1 MNTVNVAT
9 VRPSLAEM
17 CDVWDL
23 IDNLAGGT
31 PAMRRQGVR
40 YLPKWLLEDAKDHEA
55 RLKVATL
62 FPAYTETVKAYVA
75 RLFSKPLIVNKDVP
89 EWIVKEV
96 MEDVNMENLN
106 FQVFARTWF
115 SAAIGHGMAGVLV
128 DAPSFE
134 GEISVEDAKSKGI
147 RPYYRLISARQLLGW
162 KSNSRGDLTQLR
174 FWEMEEAED
183 GPYNVKLIK
192 VIRVYNQLEGSVS
205 VETHVKVENPRS
217 TAEEWALRDSRAI
230 AVKQIPFVNYYT
242 ARKGLMECE
251 PPLRELA
258 YLNQKHW
265 SQQSST
271 DSLLQTAQ
279 VPILAIYG
287 GQTDDTIL
295 IGSKH
300 AVKLPHDAKMQFVE
314 HTGAAINT
322 GRVSLDSLKEEM
334 RQAGAKLLPVNNMQA
349 KNTLQA
355 GEEANKES
363 SPLAAMIQDFTDAMR
378 QLIYITK
385 LFRKGGNDEGGTV
398 TVQAN
403 MDAGVD
409 PVGSMAQLIEMHKNG
424 AITTTTLIKEGQRRG
439 LLSNEIA
446 SEDEALA
453 VLKESTAKMELAT
466 KFEVEKSKAAAEA
479 KPEPAAPGKPAK
491 RPPSSK

>member
-1 MNTVNVAT
+1 MQTVNVGT
-9 VRPSLAEM
+9 VRPSLAAM
-17 CDVWDL
+17 CEVWDL
-23 IDNLAGGT
+23 LDALDGGT
-31 PAMRRQGVR
+31 TAMRRAGQR
-40 YLPKWLLEDAKDHEA
+40 YMPKWLLEDQKDYDA

-89 EWIVKEV
+89 KWIVEEV
-96 MEDVNMENLN
+96 MEDVNMESLN
-106 FQVFARTWF
+106 FQVFSRTWF
-115 SAAIGHGMAGVLV
+115 ALAVRHGMAGVIV
-128 DAPSFE
+128 DAPAFE
-134 GEISVEDAKSKGI
+134 GEISKEQQKKEKL
-147 RPYYRLISARQLLGW
+147 RPYYRLVSARQVVGW
-162 KSNSRGDLTQLR
+162 KSDAKGDLTQLR
-174 FWEMEEAED
+174 FREMEEIDD
-183 GPYNVKLIK
+183 GPYNVKLRE
-192 VIRVYNQLEGSVS
+192 VIRVYNQGANGVT
-205 VETHVKVENPRS
+205 VETHVKAEKPQGDKTVEWVLANTRV
-217 TAEEWALRDSRAI
+217 LG
-230 AVKQIPFVNYYT
+230 VKQIPFVNFYT
-242 ARKGLMECE
+242 VRKGLMECE

-287 GQTDDTIL
+287 GQSDDTIL

-363 SPLAAMIQDFTDAMR
+363 SPLAAMVQDFTDALR
-378 QLIYITK
+378 QLLYITT
-385 LFRKGGNDEGGTV
+385 LFRESEGTEGGTV
-398 TVQAN
+398 AVQAN

-424 AITTTTLIKEGQRRG
+424 ALTTATLIKEGQRRG

-446 SEDEALA
+446 SEDEAVA
-453 VLKESTAKMELAT
+453 VLKEATAKMEMAT
-466 KFEVEKSKAAAEA
+466 KFEVEKAEA
-479 KPEPAAPGKPAK
+479 VAKTKPEPSSAPPA
-491 RPPSSK
+491 SK